1 MAAVSYRAG
10 RITMNASGIE
20 QLTLTRIEAAR
31 RLGISV
37 VTLDREL
44 ARNRM
49 PHLRIGR
56 RVLFTEKLLQKYL
69 DQNTEEAGARRRGIL
84 G

>member
-1 MAAVSYRAG
+1 MEQDG
-10 RITMNASGIE
+10 KIMNASGIG
-20 QLTLTRIEAAR
+20 QLTFSRREAAR

-44 ARNRM
+44 ARNRV

-56 RVLFTEKLLQKYL
+56 RVLFTERLLQRYI
-69 DQNTEEAGARRRGIL
+69 DQNTEDVIDRRRGML

>member
-1 MAAVSYRAG
+1 MS
-10 RITMNASGIE
+10 ASDIG
-20 QLTLTRIEAAR
+20 QLTLTRREAAH

-56 RVLFTEKLLQKYL
+56 RVLFTEKLLQKYI
-69 DQNTEEAGARRRGIL
+69 DQNTEDLLDRRRGIL